1 MDLGLKGR
9 TVLVTGASS
18 GIGAAIARAYAAE
31 GARVALTYRDD
42 GAGGERLAREL
53 GADQDS
59 AMALRYSLAD
69 PGTVESAVEEVTGR
83 WGGVDVLVANAVR
96 WAPRRAPGEHFEDV
110 PAGEW
115 TAFLDDNLGPTLRT
129 VQLAVAGMR
138 ERSWGRVVLISSHV
152 ALDGHRGQEFY
163 GAAKSALHGFARSLA
178 WDLGPDGVL
187 VNVVAPGLTAT
198 RRVLDGLPAEV
209 RERETRATPTG
220 RLSSPEDVAST
231 VLFLGSAANG
241 NITGQIVTVAGGR

>member
-1 MDLGLKGR
+1 MDMGLKDR

-18 GIGAAIARAYAAE
+18 GIGADIARAYAAE
-31 GARVALTYRDD
+31 GARVALTYRGDST
-42 GAGGERLAREL
+42 AGQRLAREL
-53 GADQDS
+53 GADRDT
-59 AMALRYSLAD
+59 AMALRYSLAE
-69 PGTVESAVEEVTGR
+69 PETVESAVAEVTRR

-110 PAGEW
+110 PAGDW
-115 TAFLDDNLGPTLRT
+115 TAFLADNLAPTLRT
-129 VQLAVAGMR
+129 VQLTVAGMR
-138 ERSWGRVVLISSHV
+138 KRSWGRIVLISSHV

-187 VNVVAPGLTAT
+187 VNVVCPGLTAT
-198 RRVLDGLPAEV
+198 ERVRGGLPAEV
-209 RERETRATPTG
+209 RERETRLTPTG
-220 RLSSPEDVAST
+220 RLSSPEDIAGA

-241 NITGQIVTVAGGR
+241 NTTGQIVTVAGGR